1 MCRLY
6 SSAHFN
12 DSFPQHTD
20 PEVLKTPLEGVA
32 LIMKAMG
39 IDKVW
44 AELGRTR
51 ASAPQTKMLTSTSKR
66 NPLPALE
73 LQEHT
78 CLKESVGDALY
89 LQVLNFPFPTPPDVD
104 ALAAAEGALR
114 ALGALGAD
122 GALTERGRAMARLP
136 LDPRPSRMIL
146 QVSLVLMPSKWPH
159 RCLFSSS
166 HA

>member
-1 MCRLY
+1 
-6 SSAHFN
+6 
-12 DSFPQHTD
+12 
-20 PEVLKTPLEGVA
+20 
-32 LIMKAMG
+32 MKAMG

-44 AELGRTR
+44 AESGRTR
-51 ASAPQTKMLTSTSKR
+51 ATAHQTKMLTSKQ

-78 CLKESVGDALY
+78 CWKESVGDALC

-104 ALAAAEGALR
+104 ALAAAERALR

-146 QVSLVLMPSKWPH
+146 QVSLMLMPSKW
-159 RCLFSSS
+159 
-166 HA
+166 